1 MGRVFY
7 GKQESAI
14 IAGVAIFLMITH
26 HLFSYPNWLLNPYHV
41 NSIFGNSVNIF
52 FRVFGRLG
60 NICIYMFA
68 FTTGYTIC
76 KNADGYLTFN
86 KRIRRILQFLISYWT
101 ICLPFIA
108 CAYIFNEPLPT
119 IKQFAANLFGLQTGF
134 YSKWVNVIFAWYV
147 LFYIFLIL
155 LSPAIIKLR
164 YTNSFIDTAVVLGLA
179 ILFLCTYNFLDEYW
193 IPIFATLTGF
203 FTAKYSWFER
213 FNKGM
218 NSQAAIYLCFMA
230 IAIILSVRAFIL
242 VIKGIMPP
250 WYIVPL
256 QIMEGIISFFFIFY
270 VCKIF
275 QKIDSKLLYFIFGS
289 LGTLSMNLWFL
300 HSYIFTG
307 NRLLQH
313 IVYHYSEP
321 IVIMAFAFTIFVPVA
336 ILVKHMTSPVRKLL
350 NNRMKSAKAVI

>member
-1 MGRVFY
+1 MDRVFY

-26 HLFSYPNWLLNPYHV
+26 HLFSYPNWLLDPYHV
-41 NSIFGNSVNIF
+41 NSIFGNGVNIF
-52 FRVFGRLG
+52 FRVFGRLS

-68 FTTGYTIC
+68 FTTGYTLC
-76 KNADGYLTFN
+76 KNTNVYLTFD
-86 KRIRRILQFLISYWT
+86 KRIRRIFQFLISYWT
-101 ICLPFIA
+101 ICLLFIA
-108 CAYIFNEPLPT
+108 CAYLFNEPLPT
-119 IKQFAANLFGLQTGF
+119 IKQFVANLFGLQTGF

-147 LFYIFLIL
+147 LFYILVIL
-155 LSPAIIKLR
+155 FSPAIIRLR
-164 YTNSFIDTAVVLGLA
+164 NTKSFVDTAVALGVA
-179 ILFLCTYNFLDEYW
+179 ILFLCTYKFLDEYW

-213 FNKGM
+213 FNKGI
-218 NSQAAIYLCFMA
+218 NSKAAIYLCFMA
-230 IAIILSVRAFIL
+230 IAILLSVRAFIL
-242 VIKGIMPP
+242 VVKGIMPP

-307 NRLLQH
+307 NRVLQH

-321 IVIMAFAFTIFVPVA
+321 IAIITLSFIIFVPIA
-336 ILVKHMTSPVRKLL
+336 ILINHITYRIKNLL
-350 NNRMKSAKAVI
+350 NNILFSAKIQD